1 MTQYIQ
7 TSTIIRFKVIKP
19 IEICT
24 DTFYKKGVLVK
35 GFLAYN
41 EHCCQNLLT
50 VDLTNWLIHRG
61 MNSDRL
67 AV

>member
-1 MTQYIQ
+1 M
-7 TSTIIRFKVIKP
+7 IKP